1 MRHRA
6 TCAARLAASRPA
18 LRSGSPVPEQSLLRG
33 AEKNHL
39 TLSSVARSVFHC
51 DFGNVKNV
59 KSSAPPSCRLRTMP
73 GQRCAHF
80 RSKAVYAVRPAS
92 PEAAYTMR

>member
-39 TLSSVARSVFHC
+39 TLSSVVRNTFHC
-51 DFGNVKNV
+51 ARGKSKKVR
-59 KSSAPPSCRLRTMP
+59 SSAPPSWRLRTAP
-73 GQRCAHF
+73 GHRLAHL
-80 RSKAVYAVRPAS
+80 RSNAVTAARAAS
-92 PEAAYTMR
+92 PLAA